1 MHGFPKNH
9 QPPGQISMRAFRSA
23 GRCLGCTH
31 HEMVAR
37 QGALSRLRFVLGR
50 LSVTRCLGCAHSIH
64 LIHRVLNNV
73 LCDTW
78 FEDSGILETYIVPSA
93 SREQHT
99 IKSFK
104 QERNKTKKPE
114 TRNLI

>member
-1 MHGFPKNH
+1 
-9 QPPGQISMRAFRSA
+9 MRAFRRA

-78 FEDSGILETYIVPSA
+78 FEDFGILEKFGFGIS
-93 SREQHT
+93 E
-99 IKSFK
+99 
-104 QERNKTKKPE
+104 
-114 TRNLI
+114 